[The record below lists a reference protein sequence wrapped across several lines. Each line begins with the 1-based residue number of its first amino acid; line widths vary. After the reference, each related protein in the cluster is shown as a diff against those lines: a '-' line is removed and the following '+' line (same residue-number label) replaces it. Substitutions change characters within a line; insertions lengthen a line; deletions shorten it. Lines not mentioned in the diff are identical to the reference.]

1 MKNILT
7 RVASIDRPDK
17 KTQISSG
24 WGVLRAT
31 LLLNMATSAEAVI
44 VTIDPGKAGTNTS
57 FIQDFSVLD
66 SLNGTVLNGQS
77 QSFDI
82 FFANNNFLVAAG
94 FKGFTVD
101 LFINQS
107 GAIGTWPSNTC
118 SVTGY
123 LMDAAG
129 NPVSASVSFP
139 DRGTMPAQIWPGW
152 PFYLSDGTQYIP
164 GTKIYESQFI
174 GPRIY
179 GNPNGYY
186 IDPVTF
192 SGIHFDIT
200 CADSPA
206 NTVMGG
212 RIVIANFAGSIFV
225 SPNPVPQYSQYLVKI
240 PKPRL
245 ALTGPGR
252 PGSPGSGNSN
262 TFNLQLNGTP
272 NYPYVLLSAPELT
285 QPANWQPLITNS
297 ADANGNWNIT
307 ITNVASVPSGFFRAV
322 AWHGPAQ
329 P

>member
-7 RVASIDRPDK
+7 RPGLIDRRGI
-17 KTQISSG
+17 KTQISPG
-24 WGVLRAT
+24 WGVLRAA
-31 LLLNMATSAEAVI
+31 LLLNLATSAEAMI
-44 VTIDPGKAGTNTS
+44 VTIDPGNAGTNTS

-66 SLNGTVLNGQS
+66 GLNGTVLNGQS
-77 QSFDI
+77 LSFDI

-94 FKGFTVD
+94 FKAVTVN

-107 GAIGTWPSNTC
+107 GAIGTWPSNTY

-152 PFYLSDGTQYIP
+152 PFYLSDGTQYVP
-164 GTKIYESQFI
+164 GTKIFESQFI

-212 RIVIANFAGSIFV
+212 KIVIANFNGSIFV
-225 SPNPVPQYSQYLVKI
+225 SPNPAPQYSQYLVRI

-252 PGSPGSGNSN
+252 PGSPGGGNNN
-262 TFNLQLNGTP
+262 TFNLHLSGTP
-272 NYPYVLLSAPELT
+272 NFPYILLSAPELT
-285 QPANWQPLITNS
+285 PPVNWQPLMTNS
-297 ADANGNWNIT
+297 ADSNGNWNIP
-307 ITNVASVPSGFFRAV
+307 ITNVPGVPSEFFRAV
-322 AWHGPAQ
+322 AWSGPAH

>member
-7 RVASIDRPDK
+7 RAVLIDRQGK
-17 KTQISSG
+17 KTQISPG

-31 LLLNMATSAEAVI
+31 LLLNMVTSAEAVL

-82 FFANNNFLVAAG
+82 FFANNNFLAVAG

-101 LFINQS
+101 LFINES
-107 GAIGTWPSNTC
+107 GAIGTWPTNAC

-129 NPVSASVSFP
+129 NPLSASVNFP

-164 GTKIYESQFI
+164 GTKIYESQFF
-174 GPRIY
+174 GARIY

-186 IDPVTF
+186 INPVTF

-200 CADSPA
+200 CPDSPA

-212 RIVIANFAGSIFV
+212 RIVIANFTGSIFV
-225 SPNPVPQYSQYLVKI
+225 SPNPVPQYSQYFVKI

-252 PGSPGSGNSN
+252 PGSPGGSSSN
-262 TFNLQLNGTP
+262 TFNLQLSGTP
-272 NYPYVLLSAPELT
+272 NYPYILLSAPELT
-285 QPANWQPLITNS
+285 QPVQWQSLITNS
-297 ADANGNWNIT
+297 ADSNGNWNIT
-307 ITNVASVPSGFFRAV
+307 ITNVANAPSEFFRAV
-322 AWHGPAQ
+322 AWPGPAQ